1 MTAVWSIML
10 QVKSRNCNDT
20 ELLRVEGANSN
31 CGPPTLGGHTK
42 LTQGITLEHLAL
54 VTRGNCNLGAIG
66 HLLHK
71 AISSQTGDA
80 ADIPST

>member
-1 MTAVWSIML
+1 ML

-31 CGPPTLGGHTK
+31 CGSPTLGGHTK